1 MPEFEDDDDPS
12 SDGSLD
18 AAFYERLANALAERI
33 SQCSHRV
40 PVVTGQSFD
49 FRTHDRSL
57 NFPNPGFFGPVP
69 GSLLAQVGRGYTDL
83 LSAILSVALKAAE
96 LQIWKEVDGIYTADP
111 RKVPTA
117 RLIPIISPDEAA
129 ELTYYGSEVVHAFA
143 MEQVCLYC
151 SDFFDCASTVL
162 LATVQAIRE
171 MIPVRVKNVQ
181 NPKGSG
187 TVIYP
192 DPDVDTTREGFVSA
206 SDSGSESDLSLNPLA
221 LPHELRKNDKLPTAV
236 TIKEHIM
243 VLNVHSNRK
252 RVSHGFLAGIF
263 ETLDRFGVVVDLIS
277 TSEVHVSMAIY
288 EGQAKK
294 VLDRLISDLR
304 KSGKVNLGAIIDF
317 FLS

>member
-1 MPEFEDDDDPS
+1 
-12 SDGSLD
+12 
-18 AAFYERLANALAERI
+18 
-33 SQCSHRV
+33 
-40 PVVTGQSFD
+40 
-49 FRTHDRSL
+49 
-57 NFPNPGFFGPVP
+57 
-69 GSLLAQVGRGYTDL
+69 
-83 LSAILSVALKAAE
+83 
-96 LQIWKEVDGIYTADP
+96 VDGIYTADP

-117 RLIPIISPDEAA
+117 RLIPIISPEEAA

-143 MEQVCLYC
+143 MEQVCHYC
-151 SDFFDCASTVL
+151 SGFFDCTSTVL

-181 NPKGSG
+181 NPKGGG

-192 DPDVDTTREGFVSA
+192 DPDVDTTREGFVST
-206 SDSGSESDLSLNPLA
+206 SDEPDLSLNPLA
-221 LPHELRKNDKLPTAV
+221 LLHDHRKNEKLPTAV

-304 KSGKVNLGAIIDF
+304 KSGKVNLGAI